1 MTRVVDGHYI
11 VGEYFSLIL
20 RRPVA
25 CVFVRA
31 PIHHLHVLCVV
42 VVVVVVGGGRRALDC
57 GRRFVCRVICRT
69 VMEWPL

>member
-25 CVFVRA
+25 CVLCAHRSIICMYFVLLLLLLSGVA
-31 PIHHLHVLCVV
+31 DEHLIVAGGLF
-42 VVVVVVGGGRRALDC
+42 VG
-57 GRRFVCRVICRT
+57 
-69 VMEWPL
+69 